1 MPGRAKAL
9 NQSAPAPSL
18 LDLYI
23 LSLLDR
29 GFETCYDLQRRGG
42 LSLGSS
48 IPALR
53 RLEAAGLVRKTGAV
67 GTSKRPR
74 HGYKVSEAGRKLAR
88 TAWIPLLKY
97 PPPTDLDALLRLA
110 DLASHYGAKTTDIA
124 SLFERAATDRAV
136 LSRRAAAAK
145 NKDGVPSLL
154 YVDTRN
160 AWDSGRLVAEARFLA
175 GLAKSMSGLPRKKS
189 KTS

>member
-1 MPGRAKAL
+1 MP
-9 NQSAPAPSL
+9 QSV
-18 LDLYI
+18 LDLFI
-23 LSLLDR
+23 LSMFDR
-29 GFETCYDLQRRGG
+29 GFETGYDLQRVAG

-110 DLASHYGAKTTDIA
+110 DLASHYGTTATAIA
-124 SLFERAATDRAV
+124 SLLRRSAKDRAL
-136 LSRRAAAAK
+136 LSKRASAGKVKEGA
-145 NKDGVPSLL
+145 PSLL
-154 YVDTRN
+154 YLATRN
-160 AWDSGRLVAEARFLA
+160 GWDSGRLAAEARFLTA
-175 GLAKSMSGLPRKKS
+175 LAKSVSALPRKKS